1 MTTTNDRYTPV
12 AVALHWLIALLV
24 VGLWIVGATMED
36 YPDSI
41 KWTAYGLHKATGI
54 LVLTLTLVRLAWRAT
69 HRPPALPKSLP
80 KWQKTASA
88 LTHYGLYALLV
99 LMPLS
104 GWAFSSAAG
113 YPVSVYGLFTL
124 PNLVEKDKE
133 LTEFFYETHELL
145 ANGLLLFVAVHT
157 VAALVHHYYHK
168 DNVLR
173 RMLPARWSRNR

>member
-69 HRPPALPKSLP
+69 HKPPMLPERLP
-80 KWQKTASA
+80 RWQKIASA
-88 LTHYGLYALLV
+88 LTHYALYAILLA
-99 LMPLS
+99 MPLS
-104 GWAFSSAAG
+104 GWAMSSAGG

-124 PNLVEKDKE
+124 PNLVAKDKQ
-133 LTEFFYETHELL
+133 LGEFFYETHELL
-145 ANGLLLFVAVHT
+145 ANGILVLVAVHT
-157 VAALVHHYYHK
+157 IAALLHHYYHK

-173 RMLPARWSRNR
+173 RMLPARCSRNR

>member
-54 LVLTLTLVRLAWRAT
+54 LVLILTLVRLAWRAT
-69 HRPPALPKSLP
+69 HRPPALPESLP

>member
-24 VGLWIVGATMED
+24 VCLWIVGATMED

-69 HRPPALPKSLP
+69 HRPPALPESLP